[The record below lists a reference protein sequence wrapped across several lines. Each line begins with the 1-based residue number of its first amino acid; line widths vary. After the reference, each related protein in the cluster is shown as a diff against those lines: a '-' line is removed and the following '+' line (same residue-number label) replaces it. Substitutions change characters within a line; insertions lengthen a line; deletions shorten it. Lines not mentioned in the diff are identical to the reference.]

1 MPLKRSCDSLQSTT
15 VLAARPWRRAFIDA
29 IAFPSG
35 VFGPDDLA
43 PFRRADWSLRKEDKT
58 DESENSRIQESEN
71 ADSEDSCGLGFSP
84 FYEYRRTGLDNP
96 FYFLRST

>member
-1 MPLKRSCDSLQSTT
+1 MPLKRSCDSLQRTT

-58 DESENSRIQESEN
+58 EESENSRIQESEN
-71 ADSEDSCGLGFSP
+71 AGEALAVWDLSP
-84 FYEYRRTGLDNP
+84 FIEVSGRERVWRPVL
-96 FYFLRST
+96 LS